1 MVDGVIRGEEHAG
14 GEIAMVVRATEAE
27 IDVVRT
33 DPRRCDSGVQRRCAS
48 RRCTTESGYEG
59 CYVLLSEEGKM
70 LVLSFWSSD
79 ETARAS
85 RLSGFYEAQV
95 EKFSDLV
102 VYRQAP
108 GREAYDV
115 VIAEAPQEAIAL
127 GAVDARALRDP
138 RSTRCSRS
146 WRSRSASPLG
156 SRR

>member
-1 MVDGVIRGEEHAG
+1 
-14 GEIAMVVRATEAE
+14 MVVRATEAE

-33 DPRRCDSGVQRRCAS
+33 NPADAIAVFREAVIPALH
-48 RRCTTESGYEG
+48 EEEGYEG

-70 LVLSFWSSD
+70 LVLSFWTSD

-115 VIAEAPQEAIAL
+115 VIAEVPQEAVVQ
-127 GAVDARALRDP
+127 GV
-138 RSTRCSRS
+138 
-146 WRSRSASPLG
+146 
-156 SRR
+156 